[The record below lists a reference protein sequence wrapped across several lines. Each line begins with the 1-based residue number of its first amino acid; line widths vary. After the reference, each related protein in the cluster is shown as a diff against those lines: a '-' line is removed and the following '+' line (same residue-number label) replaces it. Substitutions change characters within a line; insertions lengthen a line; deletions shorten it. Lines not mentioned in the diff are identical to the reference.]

1 MENLSV
7 QKRLKTLTTNK
18 WFKRLALPLAGLLF
32 LISVISLAINLYFSP
47 VLSAQL
53 KKTVFRLSNGLYQVD
68 FSESSLH
75 VLAGRIVVDHLTLK
89 PNYTVFNQLKK
100 AGKAP
105 NNVYTLSVDRIV
117 LKHIHPFKLYFKK
130 ELDVDELTISQPN
143 VQAVYQELHNKDL
156 PDSGKKNFYHRIAG
170 TLKSLHVG
178 QILLENINL
187 RYQEDIDQQIRI
199 KHLKEIDIKAID
211 FLLDSTSYNDKSRFN
226 FCKDITAVFNHY
238 NTQTADHLYQV
249 QAKTV
254 TFSSS
259 KSSIKMV
266 DAVFMPQKLAS
277 TSTENPSFLR
287 GRFKLET
294 DSIIVNHFDYKAF
307 ISYRNF
313 LALDITVFGGQADI
327 FQDHTLPK
335 APIDS
340 SKIGLNVLLKNVHSD
355 IAVKA
360 LHLKGIN
367 VAYSEISAKTK
378 LPGTI
383 TFEQLSGSVNN
394 IITGD
399 DTIGTNRKL
408 TANLTANLMG
418 YGKLTVN
425 LNFDPA
431 DPQNKLYYKGSLGS
445 MNLVNLNPATKPLG
459 LIQFTNGI
467 VTSLNFDMQAD
478 TRKATG
484 TVTFLYHDL
493 NVMLLKLDEKNALRR
508 MSFVSILA
516 NAFVLI
522 RNNPTF
528 NNPPRVETVALE
540 RQENMSYLGL
550 MWRSVYLGI
559 KESIGLSAE
568 IEQNLRNRVSDYKQ
582 NKEQRLLNKAGRQ
595 ERRRERQLKRHLKE
609 ARNH

>member
-1 MENLSV
+1 MGL
-7 QKRLKTLTTNK
+7 KRLTTNK
-18 WFKRLALPLAGLLF
+18 WFIRLGLPLAGLLF
-32 LISVISLAINLYFSP
+32 LISIIALAINLYFSP

-53 KKTVFRLSNGLYQVD
+53 KKTVLRLSNGLYEVN
-68 FSESSLH
+68 FSESSFH

-89 PNYTVFNQLKK
+89 PNYIVFNQLKK

-143 VQAVYQELHNKDL
+143 VFAVYQELHKRDL
-156 PDSGKKNFYHRIAG
+156 PDSGRKNFYHRIAG
-170 TLKSLHVG
+170 TLKSLHIG
-178 QILLENINL
+178 QILFQNINL
-187 RYQEDIDQQIRI
+187 SYQEAIDQQIRI
-199 KHLKEIDIKAID
+199 KHLKEVDIKATD
-211 FLLDSTSYNDKSRFN
+211 FLLDSNSYNDKSRFN

-238 NTQTADHLYQV
+238 NNQTANKLYQF

-259 KSSIKMV
+259 KSNIKMI
-266 DAVFMPQKLAS
+266 DAVFMPQKPVS
-277 TSTENPSFLR
+277 TSVVNPTFLR
-287 GRFKLET
+287 GRFKLAT
-294 DSIIVNHFDYKAF
+294 DSIIVNHFNYKAF

-313 LALDITVFGGQADI
+313 IASDISVFGGQAEI
-327 FQDHTLPK
+327 FQDQTLPK
-335 APIDS
+335 LPTDS
-340 SKIGLNVLLKNVHSD
+340 SKIGLNALLKNVHSN

-360 LHLKGIN
+360 LNLKGIN

-383 TFEQLSGSVNN
+383 TFEQLNGSVNN

-399 DTIGTNRKL
+399 DTIGINRKL

-425 LNFDPA
+425 LHFDPA
-431 DPQNKLYYKGSLGS
+431 DSQNKLYYKGSLGA

-467 VTSLNFDMQAD
+467 VNSLNFDMQAD

-516 NAFVLI
+516 NAFVLV
-522 RNNPTF
+522 RDNPTF
-528 NNPPRVETVALE
+528 NNPPRVETVAFE

-550 MWRSVYLGI
+550 LWRSVYAGV

-568 IEQNLRNRVSDYKQ
+568 FEQNLRNRVTSYKQ
-582 NKEQRLLNKAGRQ
+582 NKEQRRLNKAGRQ
-595 ERRRERQLKRHLKE
+595 ERRKMRRLKRHLKE
-609 ARNH
+609 AQDY